1 MSPATL
7 AWWPSGLVLAPDL
20 LASLAQVWCSH
31 LLLAYLL
38 ERPALRAAE
47 GRDARPFPWRTL
59 LAGFLLF
66 VIPGTLLLYRPG
78 LAALGAMMGLGLW
91 RLLAA
96 RLEHRA
102 RRLAPEQA
110 LALHLL
116 YGAAF
121 VILAMALLKQLG
133 LPGCGCSDRLPL
145 LAWGAGALL
154 LLPAG
159 DQLVRDL
166 LDGVRVPPRAE
177 SGEEGHQARVGR
189 LIGWLERLLICG
201 FALAGQF
208 AAVGFVLAA
217 KSMARFKA
225 LDDREFAEQYVL
237 GTLLSTLIALGTAML
252 LTAWLT
258 PGP

>member
-1 MSPATL
+1 MSTSGL

-20 LASLAQVWCSH
+20 LASLAQVWCTH
-31 LLLAYLL
+31 LVLAYLL
-38 ERPALRAAE
+38 ERPALQEAART
-47 GRDARPFPWRTL
+47 GRPLPWPTL

-66 VIPGTLLLYRPG
+66 VIPGTLLLYQPG
-78 LAALGAMMGLGLW
+78 VAALGAMVGLGLW

-96 RLEHRA
+96 WLEHRA

-121 VILAMALLKQLG
+121 VILALALLKQLG

-145 LAWGAGALL
+145 LAWAVGALL

-166 LDGVRVPPRAE
+166 LDSVRDPAQTRD
-177 SGEEGHQARVGR
+177 GEEGHQARVGR

-225 LDDREFAEQYVL
+225 LDNRDFAEQYVL
-237 GTLLSTLIALGTAML
+237 GTLLSTLIALCTALL